1 MNILLNERTDSTME
15 ISNRSPIRE
24 LALQQIQLKFNE
36 LTQLSEFHPVKV
48 VFTVGPKGK
57 KVKTTVFAILQAGLE
72 SKLA

>member
-1 MNILLNERTDSTME
+1 M
-15 ISNRSPIRE
+15 
-24 LALQQIQLKFNE
+24 QQIQLKFNE